1 LRIALLEDDN
11 DQAELVALWLQ
22 GAGHEVRVFPASRD
36 FQKAVSRDSF
46 DLLILDW
53 VLPDL
58 NGDEVLKWVRQ
69 TVDWPIPVLFMTQ
82 RDAEEDVVHIL
93 ELGADDYMAKP
104 VSQALL
110 TARVNALGR
119 RSRPREDGKQAAEY
133 GVYRLDPNT
142 HSITVNGEAIELTS
156 REFDLALFMFR
167 NAGRVL
173 SRGHILESVWG
184 SNPDLN
190 TRTVD
195 THVSRLRKKLNIS
208 EENGWR
214 LRAIYQHGYRL
225 EPMESVVA

>member
-1 LRIALLEDDN
+1 VRIALLEDDK
-11 DQAELVALWLQ
+11 DQANLVSLWLES
-22 GAGHEVRVFPASRD
+22 ADHEVKVFGTAKD
-36 FQKAVSRDSF
+36 FQKSVVRDSF

-53 VLPDL
+53 ILPDI

-93 ELGADDYMAKP
+93 ELGADDYLAKP
-104 VSQALL
+104 VSQPMLL
-110 TARVNALGR
+110 ARVNALGR
-119 RSRPREDGKQAAEY
+119 RARPRDTNKDATDFGAYQ
-133 GVYRLDPNT
+133 LDPGT
-142 HSITVNGEAIELTS
+142 HTASVNGESIELTS
-156 REFDLALFMFR
+156 REFDLAYFLFR

-184 SNPDLN
+184 SSPDLN

-225 EPMESVVA
+225 EPKEAA

>member
-1 LRIALLEDDN
+1 LRIALLEDDA
-11 DQAELVALWLQ
+11 DQADLVSLWLQ
-22 GAGHEVRVFPASRD
+22 GAGHEVRVFPSSRE
-36 FQKAVSRDSF
+36 FQKAVTRDSF

-53 VLPDL
+53 ILPDL

-82 RDAEEDVVHIL
+82 RDAEDDVVRIL

-119 RSRPREDGKQAAEY
+119 RSRPRDQGNQATEY
-133 GVYRLDPNT
+133 GVYRLDPTT

-156 REFDLALFMFR
+156 REFDLAMFIFR

-225 EPMESVVA
+225 EPMDNGD

>member
-1 LRIALLEDDN
+1 MRIALLEDDT
-11 DQAELVALWLQ
+11 DQAELVSLWLQ
-22 GAGHEVRVFPASRD
+22 GAGHEVRSFGTSRE
-36 FQKAVSRDSF
+36 FQKSVARDSF

-119 RSRPREDGKQAAEY
+119 RSRPREQGNQAVEY
-133 GVYRLDPNT
+133 GVYRLDPTT
-142 HSITVNGEAIELTS
+142 HSITVKGEAIELTS
-156 REFDLALFMFR
+156 REFELAQFMFR

-184 SNPDLN
+184 SSPDLN

-208 EENGWR
+208 EDNGWR
-214 LRAIYQHGYRL
+214 LRAVYQHGYRL
-225 EPMESVVA
+225 EPMESAAA